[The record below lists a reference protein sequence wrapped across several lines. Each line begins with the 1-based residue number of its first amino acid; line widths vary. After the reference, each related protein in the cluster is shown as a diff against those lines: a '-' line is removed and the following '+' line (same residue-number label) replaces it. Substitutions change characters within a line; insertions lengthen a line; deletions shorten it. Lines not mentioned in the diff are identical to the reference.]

1 MTERE
6 FEEFW
11 QTVDSRH
18 RGLSPAKQ
26 LRRRAEEQARAH
38 AQVVEPTLD
47 DDGVAG
53 PANPQ
58 STAAAKS
65 AKTARCGSCEACRAK
80 DCGEC
85 SQSWLRRVWVCC
97 AGGGGGGGWVA
108 LSRGPTDLGC
118 HSAWADRT
126 DTPYVIFELTSL
138 FFSLRVRRQEL
149 PRQTQVKTLPACPM
163 GPPRL
168 RFGPL
173 CPLLPIAA
181 LSTAPSPQPT
191 VALRPACAM
200 RFSSPLRF
208 P

>member
-1 MTERE
+1 MLSRKRECSQLMTERE

-85 SQSWLRRVWVCC
+85 KNCLDK
-97 AGGGGGGGWVA
+97 
-108 LSRGPTDLGC
+108 P
-118 HSAWADRT
+118 
-126 DTPYVIFELTSL
+126 
-138 FFSLRVRRQEL
+138 
-149 PRQTQVKTLPACPM
+149 
-163 GPPRL
+163 
-168 RFGPL
+168 RFGGPGVKKKACINRVCL
-173 CPLLPIAA
+173 NADQP
-181 LSTAPSPQPT
+181 PSP
-191 VALRPACAM
+191 ALRPADCKPGGPPS
-200 RFSSPLRF
+200 FGLPDPLTRG
-208 P
+208 PLLPLDSQPLAAANLYPPQPAPDAYPVGASNKLELLLASHGINWYR